1 MSTPS
6 TSSPEEEPP
15 RAIDIFQH
23 LRLNLKNNSINCG
36 CTILPDLYCIPCKTT
51 VCKRCNYSFHKT
63 HLVVSKRNAELNEED
78 INDKIQFNIYP
89 YRIIDNN
96 NISSNISS
104 I

>member
-78 INDKIQFNIYP
+78 INEIFKNMEEEFKSNKI
-89 YRIIDNN
+89 
-96 NISSNISS
+96 
-104 I
+104 